1 MSLVPSVLFVF
12 SCVRHLTSC
21 RDAELEKEASRA
33 AEASRVEVQR
43 WKEKAEAS
51 QVEVRRQE
59 EKAKGESRR
68 PRAPVWLVFFDA

>member
-1 MSLVPSVLFVF
+1 MSPVPFVSFVF

-51 QVEVRRQE
+51 RVEVRHWE
-59 EKAKGESRR
+59 EKAKGEFRE
-68 PRAPVWLVFFDA
+68 PRAPVWLIFFCT